1 MPLIGPT
8 DPRIVFLLAA
18 TTVSAMS
25 VSAGPA
31 VTLPVVQP
39 YHDLATSDI
48 NPALAAVRAGMT
60 TCVLGFVVAS
70 PADGRTPAWGAAGP
84 ANGRTFSNE
93 VARLRDSL
101 HHLAVSFGGAEH
113 TDLAA
118 IDQSPDRLA
127 STYERVCSAYRFAAV
142 DFDVE
147 GVALLDR
154 AGMARRA
161 EAWKIW
167 RARRTMPP
175 ATLTLPVLPSGL
187 TPDVLT
193 LLAIHRDAGA
203 LPDRLNLMVMNYGPA
218 NLPGPAATLDVWAVR
233 ALTNTVAQL
242 RANGMEALVA
252 GPAGVSRIGLTPM
265 IGRNAVAG
273 EIFQL
278 DDARRLRVWAV
289 ENQLGLLSFW
299 SLNRDRSCP
308 TASTSLHVCSG
319 VEQLPQEFP
328 SIFTGPK
335 PNR

>member
-1 MPLIGPT
+1 MPLTGPT
-8 DPRIVFLLAA
+8 DLRTVLVLAA
-18 TTVSAMS
+18 AVSALS

-31 VTLPVVQP
+31 DELPVVQP
-39 YHDLATSDI
+39 YHDLATGDI
-48 NPALAAVRAGMT
+48 GPALASAAAGMT
-60 TCVLGFVVAS
+60 ACVLGFVVAS
-70 PADGRTPAWGAAGP
+70 PADGGTPAWGTAGP
-84 ANGRTFSNE
+84 ANGITFSNE
-93 VARLRDSL
+93 VARLRDAVPL
-101 HHLAVSFGGAEH
+101 LAVSFGGAEH

-127 STYERVCSAYRFAAV
+127 ANYERVCDAYRFAAV

-147 GVALLDR
+147 GLALLDR
-154 AGMARRA
+154 AGIARRA

-167 RARRTMPP
+167 RARGTMPP
-175 ATLTLPVLPSGL
+175 ATLTLPVLPTGL
-187 TPDVLT
+187 TPDALS
-193 LLAIHRDAGA
+193 LLAVHRDTGA

-218 NLPGPAATLDVWAVR
+218 NLPAPAATLDVWAVR

-242 RANGMEALVA
+242 RANGLEALA
-252 GPAGVSRIGLTPM
+252 SGPAGTSRIGLTPM

-278 DDARRLRVWAV
+278 DDARRLRAWAV

-308 TASTSLHVCSG
+308 TESTSLHICSG
-319 VEQLPQEFP
+319 VDQSPQQFL

>member
-70 PADGRTPAWGAAGP
+70 PADGRTPAWGTAGP

-167 RARRTMPP
+167 RASSSRSCAS
-175 ATLTLPVLPSGL
+175 ATQGVNIAT
-187 TPDVLT
+187 TIAT
-193 LLAIHRDAGA
+193 TNIA
-203 LPDRLNLMVMNYGPA
+203 LGSVMNP
-218 NLPGPAATLDVWAVR
+218 PR
-233 ALTNTVAQL
+233 
-242 RANGMEALVA
+242 
-252 GPAGVSRIGLTPM
+252 VSHQRIGVQPSSIL
-265 IGRNAVAG
+265 GRAH
-273 EIFQL
+273 Q
-278 DDARRLRVWAV
+278 
-289 ENQLGLLSFW
+289 
-299 SLNRDRSCP
+299 
-308 TASTSLHVCSG
+308 SG
-319 VEQLPQEFP
+319 SRAAPV
-328 SIFTGPK
+328 S
-335 PNR
+335 

>member
-1 MPLIGPT
+1 MPRIGPT
-8 DPRIVFLLAA
+8 DLRPALVLAA
-18 TTVSAMS
+18 VTALSAC
-25 VSAGPA
+25 AGPA
-31 VTLPVVQP
+31 AVLPVVQP

-70 PADGRTPAWGAAGP
+70 PADGRTPAWGTAGP

-93 VARLRDSL
+93 VARLRDSV

-127 STYERVCSAYRFAAV
+127 ATYERVCAAYRFAAV

-147 GVALLDR
+147 GLALLDR
-154 AGMARRA
+154 AGIARRA

-167 RARRTMPP
+167 RARGIMPFT
-175 ATLTLPVLPSGL
+175 TLTLPVLPTGL
-187 TPDVLT
+187 TPDALA
-193 LLAIHRDAGA
+193 LLAVHRDTGA

-242 RANGMEALVA
+242 RANGLEALVA
-252 GPAGVSRIGLTPM
+252 GPAGASRIGLTPM

-278 DDARRLRVWAV
+278 DDARRLRAWAV
-289 ENQLGLLSFW
+289 ENELGLLSFW

-308 TASTSLHVCSG
+308 TEATSLHVCSG
-319 VEQLPQEFP
+319 VEQSPQQFL

>member
-1 MPLIGPT
+1 MPRTGPT
-8 DPRIVFLLAA
+8 DSRNLLLLAA
-18 TTVSAMS
+18 AAVSALS

-39 YHDLATSDI
+39 YHDLATGDI
-48 NPALAAVRAGMT
+48 APALAATRAGMT
-60 TCVLGFVVAS
+60 SCVLGFVVAS

-84 ANGRTFSNE
+84 ANGLTFSNE

-101 HHLAVSFGGAEH
+101 QHLAVSFGGAEH

-118 IDQSPDRLA
+118 IDQSPGLLA
-127 STYERVCSAYRFAAV
+127 DTYERVCSAYRFAAV

-154 AGMARRA
+154 DGIARRA
-161 EAWKIW
+161 GAWKIW
-167 RARRTMPP
+167 RARGTMPP
-175 ATLTLPVLPSGL
+175 ATLTLPVLPTGL
-187 TPDVLT
+187 TPDALA
-193 LLAIHRDAGA
+193 LLAAHRDAGA

-218 NLPGPAATLDVWAVR
+218 NLPAPAATLDVWAVR

-242 RANGMEALVA
+242 RASGLEALVA
-252 GPAGVSRIGLTPM
+252 GPAGVSKIGLTPM

-273 EIFQL
+273 EVFHL
-278 DDARRLRVWAV
+278 DDARRLRAWAV

-308 TASTSLHVCSG
+308 TEASSLHVCSG
-319 VEQLPQEFP
+319 VEQSPQEFL
-328 SIFTGPK
+328 SIFTGPEAG
-335 PNR
+335 R